1 MFKLKVPKKQRDK
14 FRTQL
19 RVGDS
24 VEYEYVLTTDKD
36 LIEDD
41 KINIVF
47 EEKDL
52 EKVSR
57 LLDLITK
64 GEDLY
69 ITGYNEIGQK
79 NIESRY
85 IQYFTIED
93 DEVYA
98 ILSKV
103 RFMVKLKLYELEEL
117 LDDKYFIRVSKYALV
132 NINKIDYI
140 KPALNSKLILLMKN
154 GDEVE
159 VNRHYYK
166 AFKEV
171 LNI

>member
-14 FRTQL
+14 IRDKL
-19 RVGDS
+19 KVPNAI
-24 VEYEYVLTTDKD
+24 EYDYVLTTDKD
-36 LIEDD
+36 LIETD

-47 EEKDL
+47 DEDNVDKIGRIMDL
-52 EKVSR
+52 LV
-57 LLDLITK
+57 K
-64 GEDLY
+64 GEDVY
-69 ITGYNEIGQK
+69 ITGYNEVGQK

-85 IQYFTIED
+85 IHYFIIED
-93 DEVYA
+93 DDVIA
-98 ILSKV
+98 VLNKV
-103 RFMVKLKLYELEEL
+103 RFVVKMKLYEVESLLE
-117 LDDKYFIRVSKYALV
+117 DKYFIRVSKYALV
-132 NINKIDYI
+132 NINRIDYI

-166 AFKEV
+166 SFKET